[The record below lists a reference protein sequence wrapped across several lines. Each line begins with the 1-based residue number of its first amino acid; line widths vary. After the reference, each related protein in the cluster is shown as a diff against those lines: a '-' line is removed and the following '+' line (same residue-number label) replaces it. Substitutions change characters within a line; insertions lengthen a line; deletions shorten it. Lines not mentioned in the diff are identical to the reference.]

1 MTERPTQEPSAKQ
14 EKFLDRAY
22 YRILKLTILLEVGAV
37 AAAIWFGWKVAMG
50 ACLGGAVAYLNL
62 RWLHRGTEQMT
73 QRMLDAPGK
82 RARFRSSLAFFGR
95 YLFVIGIGYA
105 IFKSSV
111 QSLYGFLGA
120 LLVPVGAMMAEAA
133 YQALA
138 GGKTS
143 SDA

>member
-37 AAAIWFGWKVAMG
+37 AAAIWFGWKAAMG

-82 RARFRSSLAFFGR
+82 RARFRSSMAFFGR
-95 YLFVIGIGYA
+95 YLFVFAIGYA

-111 QSLYGFLGA
+111 QALYGFLGA

-133 YQALA
+133 YQSLA